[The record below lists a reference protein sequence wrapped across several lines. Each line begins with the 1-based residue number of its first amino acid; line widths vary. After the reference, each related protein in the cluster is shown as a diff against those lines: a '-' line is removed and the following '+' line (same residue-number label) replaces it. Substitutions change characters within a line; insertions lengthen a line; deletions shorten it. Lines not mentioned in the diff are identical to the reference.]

1 MKHDIF
7 NTDTYAYMPWKNG
20 LGTTCE
26 IARKNKPDSEDFAW
40 RVSIAD
46 VKNDGPFS
54 NYNGYTRVICTLEGA
69 GMYLNV
75 DGVRSPDL
83 LPYDPYVF
91 SGASQTE
98 GLLLDGAIRD
108 FNLIYAPDLY
118 HARFQWVNV
127 TEPYVFCSE
136 ASDILIYSVSGVNA
150 ACNEFAVAIP
160 AQGTLKIENPES
172 VLRRMG
178 LTADQ
183 SQQNNYCCIIE
194 LTRR

>member
-26 IARKNKPDSEDFAW
+26 IARKNRQDSEDFAW

-54 NYNGYTRVICTLEGA
+54 NYNGYTRVICTLEGV

-75 DGVRSPDL
+75 DGKCSPDL
-83 LPYDPYVF
+83 HPYDPYVF

-118 HARFQWVNV
+118 HARFQWVNI

-136 ASDILIYSVSGVNA
+136 ASDILIYSVAGVKA
-150 ACNEFAVAIP
+150 ACHEFTADIP
-160 AQGTLKIENPES
+160 AQGTLKIENAD
-172 VLRRMG
+172 LNLTRMVV
-178 LTADQ
+178 TADNAGQ
-183 SQQNNYCCIIE
+183 DNYCCIIE
-194 LTRR
+194 LTHR